1 MLTAAN
7 AHNGRSF
14 SWGAPGAARAVPD
27 RATVNAIINDTT
39 ANIMMRLI
47 LSAISSSS
55 FSRYGDPLWVAPSTR
70 RTTTLPHRRHLVKL
84 PNSPWGGT
92 YLLPLF
98 TGLPRALILGN

>member
-39 ANIMMRLI
+39 ANITMRLI

-70 RTTTLPHRRHLVKL
+70 RTITLPHRRHLVKL
-84 PNSPWGGT
+84 PNSPWGG
-92 YLLPLF
+92 YLF
-98 TGLPRALILGN
+98 IALIHRVAESLN